1 MHSNTVYD
9 RQLREVA
16 YVSTD
21 RGVDEADVGQAR
33 RGGLLSHKEEDV
45 MPFAAAG
52 RAWRRSHQARSLR
65 HASRDTTCM

>member
-1 MHSNTVYD
+1 MHSNTVYN

-33 RGGLLSHKEEDV
+33 RGGLLSHKEEDL
-45 MPFAAAG
+45 MSFAAAG
-52 RAWRRSHQARSLR
+52 LSSHTGHLHRLCFL
-65 HASRDTTCM
+65 DGITKL

>member
-21 RGVDEADVGQAR
+21 RGVDEADVGQAL
-33 RGGLLSHKEEDV
+33 RGGLLSQQRGGRD
-45 MPFAAAG
+45 AICSSRAG
-52 RAWRRSHQARSLR
+52 LETITPSEVSQ
-65 HASRDTTCM
+65 TCVT

>member
-1 MHSNTVYD
+1 MHSNTVYN

-33 RGGLLSHKEEDV
+33 RGGLLSHKEEDL

-52 RAWRRSHQARSLR
+52 RAWR
-65 HASRDTTCM
+65 